1 MSKKLRIGHSPDPDD
16 AFMFYGFASGAV
28 KIQGFEI
35 EHLLEDIQ
43 SLNKRALQ
51 GELDVTAIS
60 AHAYP
65 YLASR
70 YWILSCGASMGMGY
84 GPLLISKDDLKP
96 EDLAGKRVAIPGKMT
111 TAYLLSRIYLK
122 DYEPVEMRFDQIL
135 RAIQEEKVDA
145 GLIIHEGQI
154 TYKSLKL
161 KKMMDFGERWQAD
174 SDLPLP
180 LGLDIVRSSLGE
192 SLAKEISEGLRK
204 SIQYAF
210 AHEEEALTYAL
221 QFGRGIEMNQART
234 FVRMYVNEYT
244 LDMGD
249 EGRRGLSELFQRAYE
264 RELIPLIPDL
274 KII

>member
-65 YLASR
+65 YLANR

-96 EDLAGKRVAIPGKMT
+96 EDLTGKRVAIPGKMT

-122 DYEPVEMRFDQIL
+122 E
-135 RAIQEEKVDA
+135 
-145 GLIIHEGQI
+145 
-154 TYKSLKL
+154 
-161 KKMMDFGERWQAD
+161 
-174 SDLPLP
+174 
-180 LGLDIVRSSLGE
+180 
-192 SLAKEISEGLRK
+192 
-204 SIQYAF
+204 
-210 AHEEEALTYAL
+210 
-221 QFGRGIEMNQART
+221 
-234 FVRMYVNEYT
+234 
-244 LDMGD
+244 
-249 EGRRGLSELFQRAYE
+249 
-264 RELIPLIPDL
+264 
-274 KII
+274 

>member
-65 YLASR
+65 YLANR